1 MTARFSERGG
11 ANLVGIV
18 VAAVMLIIVTG
29 LGLGAFQ
36 SSAAASQSQIKI
48 MRAQFGMNEFWDMAQ
63 SDAGSSESVFVPS
76 HDVFGQANGY
86 TFGDGHPL
94 AADTSSGIVAAP
106 GTTGHELDFYGKD
119 AFHHPHFWA
128 YVFRNGVVAKYT
140 YAYRDSN
147 GLAVGLASAPTWSL
161 PASSF
166 KSYYLYASQV
176 SSVNSF
182 VQSGVTASGS
192 TLRDV
197 LTAAPF
203 PEVFM
208 GNRLAVYDIVT
219 VAGNSHG
226 SQHVELLGGV
236 GGGTRSLPV
245 SYTPMPASGFSVT
258 PTSMTLGYQGA
269 NGLASTGSFA
279 ATVANYHRDLQLGT
293 CAIASVSRSS
303 EQLSQSGETSG
314 YAVNPTAV
322 GNCSETI
329 GTVDGSQS
337 ATVQIT
343 VQGAL
348 SVTPS
353 YLEFSSSSA
362 ANQGAALAEPGY
374 SGAFTVLA
382 NGCSGYAQ
390 MTGGGN
396 GPGPVGLTIQP
407 QATTFALNGHVCTI
421 VFADAYG
428 SQGYLNINVDPPAAT
443 PSPSP
448 TPALCNQSSP
458 CLFMRYAVGDGA
470 TYENADCQ
478 VGANQDC
485 HGSYAYTVV
494 DGTGRS
500 IDVSALANDAIA
512 QSDANGTLYTPGSS
526 PPAPAGVPGESAC
539 QSKLWQ
545 TATDQGRNGNDNGQG
560 AGAPFWFQ
568 FLLDGSSPYSLGVSL
583 NGYVSQDA
591 AGWSDG
597 SNQITGVTC

>member
-1 MTARFSERGG
+1 
-11 ANLVGIV
+11 
-18 VAAVMLIIVTG
+18 MLIIVTA

-63 SDAGSSESVFVPS
+63 ADAGSSESAFLPS

-94 AADTSSGIVAAP
+94 AADTSTGIVAAP
-106 GTTGHELDFYGKD
+106 GSTGHELDFYGKD

-140 YAYRDSN
+140 YSYRDAN
-147 GLAVGLASAPTWSL
+147 GLAVGLASSPTWSL

-208 GNRLAVYDIVT
+208 GNRLVAYDIVT
-219 VAGNSHG
+219 VPGNAHG
-226 SQHVELLGGV
+226 WQHVELLGGV
-236 GGGTRSLPV
+236 GGGSLSPAV
-245 SYTPMPASGFSVT
+245 GFTPRPASGFNVT
-258 PTSMTLGYQGA
+258 PASITLGYQGA
-269 NGLASTGSFA
+269 NGLPASGSFT
-279 ATVANYHRDLQLGT
+279 ATVTDYHRDLQLGT
-293 CAIASVSRSS
+293 CGVATVARTSQQVS
-303 EQLSQSGETSG
+303 QAGETAGYNVDSG
-314 YAVNPTAV
+314 AV
-322 GNCSETI
+322 GTCAQ
-329 GTVDGSQS
+329 TVSTVGGSQS
-337 ATVQIT
+337 ATVQIS
-343 VQGAL
+343 VEGAL
-348 SVTPS
+348 SVAPS
-353 YLEFSSSSA
+353 FLRFSSASAPSQASS
-362 ANQGAALAEPGY
+362 LAEPGY
-374 SGAFTVLA
+374 GGAFSVLA

-390 MTGGGN
+390 LTGGGN
-396 GPGPVGLTIQP
+396 GPGPIGIAVQP
-407 QATTFALNGHVCTI
+407 EAATRALPNSICQI
-421 VFADAYG
+421 VFGDIYG
-428 SQGYLNINVDPPAAT
+428 SQGTLTVEVDPPAPT

-448 TPALCNQSSP
+448 TPTICNQASP

-470 TYENADCQ
+470 SYENADCQ

-500 IDVSALANDAIA
+500 VDVIALANDAIA
-512 QSDANGTLYTPGSS
+512 KSDANGTLYGPGSS
-526 PPAPAGVPGESAC
+526 PPTAGVPGESVC

-560 AGAPFWFQ
+560 AGTPFWFQ
-568 FLLDGSSPYSLGVSL
+568 FLLDSGSPYSLGVSL

-597 SNQITGVTC
+597 ANQITEASC